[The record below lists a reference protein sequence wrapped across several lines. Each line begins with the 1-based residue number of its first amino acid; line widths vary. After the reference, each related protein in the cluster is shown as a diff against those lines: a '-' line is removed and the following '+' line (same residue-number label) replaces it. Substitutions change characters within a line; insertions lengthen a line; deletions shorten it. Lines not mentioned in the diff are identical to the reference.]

1 MNGITT
7 HFSVCMSD
15 TPFKGDQGKEEGSL
29 SFRDVL

>member
-7 HFSVCMSD
+7 HFCLPD

-29 SFRDVL
+29 SFSDVL